1 MPAGMIASA
10 SNNHVWISCS
20 NSSARESCWASFVVR
35 PDGVI
40 CGRLAR
46 NRAGVLITTLDDKER
61 YYDSTAAWRG
71 RAMRGVLHS
80 GRLVKDPRSRARKS
94 L

>member
-1 MPAGMIASA
+1 MIASA

-20 NSSARESCWASFVVR
+20 NSSARESCWPAFVVR
-35 PDGVI
+35 PDGVVS
-40 CGRLAR
+40 GKLRR
-46 NRAGVLITTLDDKER
+46 NVAGVLVTEIGANDR

-71 RAMRGVLHS
+71 RAARGVFHS
-80 GRLVKDPRSRARKS
+80 GRLVKDPRSSARRS